1 MYSCC
6 SLKNYNINFSVK
18 NFLFIYVYDVNDVF
32 KNDLDNIITLEKLVY
47 DKKDNINIIKYKTIF
62 NNNVN
67 EDFNVIVVFRKG
79 EVVFNNDNKKSD

>member
-62 NNNVN
+62 NDNIN